1 MSKSLYKREKKPEK
15 IMKLQCVVCFKDKP
29 HGAFVCDSCVTKIK
43 RQGRIEKPKNE
54 KWWIRT

>member
-1 MSKSLYKREKKPEK
+1 MTKSLYKREKKPEK
-15 IMKLQCVVCFKDKP
+15 IMKLQWVVCFKDKS

-43 RQGRIEKPKNE
+43 RQGRIEKQKNE